1 MKKLVYFD
9 TNVFGDLYDKTG
21 GITQDIVEQL
31 RTVVADGRLSIVLSL
46 LNIEELLNIM
56 GDGRNVE
63 KVEAAQKRIQ
73 FALDLADPHQ
83 VVKQPKDLLTNDIR
97 AYVDPKTAED
107 PFLSDSRIVAV
118 QENIQEL
125 LRDFSTKNMAR
136 LLSIIRD
143 AKDQS
148 ESFQS
153 GMQKGKAEFLPKY
166 KKLKAQG
173 KAEKPSFEEFSAHQ
187 VEEMAKAFTKRIG
200 LLEACQEKGIPEL
213 LDKPSVKMA
222 IGITLSHLYSQWF
235 EKHQPQESDSRDM
248 LHAVAAAVTTKTLVT
263 HDGRFC
269 RHVLR
274 ISLDDFQVKSL
285 NDLLS
290 DL

>member
-1 MKKLVYFD
+1 
-9 TNVFGDLYDKTG
+9 
-21 GITQDIVEQL
+21 
-31 RTVVADGRLSIVLSL
+31 
-46 LNIEELLNIM
+46 M

-63 KVEAAQKRIQ
+63 KVEAAQKHIQ
-73 FALDLADPHQ
+73 FALALADPHQ
-83 VVKQPKDLLTNDIR
+83 VVKQPKDLLTNDIC
-97 AYVDPKTAED
+97 AHVAPETAEG
-107 PFLSDSRIVAV
+107 PFLSASRIVTV

-125 LRDFSTKNMAR
+125 LRDFSTKNIAR

-143 AKDQS
+143 AKNQS

-173 KAEKPSFEEFSAHQ
+173 KKPSFEEFSARQ
-187 VEEMAKAFTKRIG
+187 VEEMAKAFTKRVG

-222 IGITLSHLYSQWF
+222 IGITLSHLYAQWF

-263 HDGRFC
+263 HDGRL
-269 RHVLR
+269 RKHVLR
-274 ISLDDFQVKSL
+274 VSPNDFQAKSL
-285 NDLLS
+285 KELLS

>member
-1 MKKLVYFD
+1 M
-9 TNVFGDLYDKTG
+9 
-21 GITQDIVEQL
+21 
-31 RTVVADGRLSIVLSL
+31 
-46 LNIEELLNIM
+46 
-56 GDGRNVE
+56 
-63 KVEAAQKRIQ
+63 
-73 FALDLADPHQ
+73 
-83 VVKQPKDLLTNDIR
+83 DLLTDDIH
-97 AYVDPKTAED
+97 AYACTGIEAD
-107 PFLSDSRIVAV
+107 PFLAASKIVTV

-136 LLSIIRD
+136 LLSIIRN

-166 KKLKAQG
+166 KKLKIQG
-173 KAEKPSFEEFSAHQ
+173 KTEKPSFEEFSAHQ
-187 VEEMAKAFTKRIG
+187 VEEMVKAFTKRIG

-235 EKHQPQESDSRDM
+235 EKHGPQESDSRDM
-248 LHAVAAAVTTKTLVT
+248 LHAVAAAAATKTLVT
-263 HDGRFC
+263 HDRRFC

-274 ISLDDFQVKSL
+274 VSLDDFQVKSL